1 MRMSRRLSAYSKPL
15 GVGLIIFLIYYL
27 TSEPTTAV
35 SYFLKAYFKTKELRL
50 KFSRIDN
57 IFGIVII
64 SAQFWTKPLSYLAD
78 FQTELFSLD
87 QKYI

>member
-64 SAQFWTKPLSYLAD
+64 SAQF
-78 FQTELFSLD
+78 
-87 QKYI
+87 

>member
-35 SYFLKAYFKTKELRL
+35 SYFKKAYFKTKELRL

-64 SAQFWTKPLSYLAD
+64 SAQF
-78 FQTELFSLD
+78 
-87 QKYI
+87 

>member
-1 MRMSRRLSAYSKPL
+1 MSSSSQSIIFDNFLKREFRMRMSRRLSAYSKPL

-35 SYFLKAYFKTKELRL
+35 SYFLKAYFKTKELRS

-64 SAQFWTKPLSYLAD
+64 SAQF
-78 FQTELFSLD
+78 
-87 QKYI
+87 